1 MGDPGLPYS
10 NRGLFR
16 LGASPANLQ
25 NRRASDILP
34 VGGGIQQPI
43 PPGKHQ
49 QNGTIPG
56 ELSPFFPGNFPDF
69 PVPENFGGNNYPL
82 TMESS
87 E

>member
-1 MGDPGLPYS
+1 MVMGDPGLPYS

-34 VGGGIQQPI
+34 VGGEYNNPS
-43 PPGKHQ
+43 PGKHQ
-49 QNGTIPG
+49 QNGAIPG

-69 PVPENFGGNNYPL
+69 PVPGIF
-82 TMESS
+82 
-87 E
+87 